1 MEKRFRGKVEMEN
14 LKIEE
19 GEWKIKSYFCK
30 GREEKAAVGLRQK
43 WETDKQKEQ
52 KGWQKGTKR
61 YRREREE
68 TLQRGTE
75 APNTG
80 VVKLD
85 MQIVPA
91 GDSETQ
97 TSTRA

>member
-14 LKIEE
+14 LKIE

-52 KGWQKGTKR
+52 KGWQKGTTGRNVTERCRSSK
-61 YRREREE
+61 YRSSKIGYANCACRRLRNSDEYKGL
-68 TLQRGTE
+68 T
-75 APNTG
+75 
-80 VVKLD
+80 VK
-85 MQIVPA
+85 
-91 GDSETQ
+91 
-97 TSTRA
+97 ST